1 MAEPSG
7 EISIQPDLV
16 ADTQALAKELNI
28 SWSRVISLALKDF
41 VRRHRSRQD
50 LVDRINAAY
59 SDTPD
64 DQETQLLQSMRS
76 THRHIV
82 EGEW

>member
-64 DQETQLLQSMRS
+64 DQEMQLLQSMRS

>member
-28 SWSRVISLALKDF
+28 SWSRVITLALKDF

-50 LVDRINAAY
+50 LIDRINAAY
-59 SDTPD
+59 SDAPD
-64 DQETQLLQSMRS
+64 DQETQLLQAMRS